1 MAKYNV
7 GDKFVAT
14 ITDVDD
20 SGMGTLYTLNG
31 CLNVSFHELDKMEL
45 QELPLSEEVDIPKA
59 EEKTYTPEDLM
70 SRILTLSR
78 LLNETIDK
86 YLDIKAVL
94 ETGVPNLDEQI
105 ERLSL

>member
-7 GDKFVAT
+7 GDKFLAT

-31 CLNVSFHELDKMEL
+31 CLNVSFHELDKMEF
-45 QELPLSEEVDIPKA
+45 PLSEEVDTPKA

>member
-7 GDKFVAT
+7 GDRVVAT
-14 ITDVDD
+14 ITAVDD
-20 SGMGTLYTLNG
+20 SGMGTIYRLNDI
-31 CLNVSFHELDKMEL
+31 LFADTHQLDEMEL
-45 QELPLSEEVDIPKA
+45 QELPLSEEYDPPKA